1 MSRTKATATVAWLFA
16 VGATVAGLLLR
27 FTTAS
32 LVGPIQSEVFVIP
45 LIILAFSTTGL
56 FISNRRPGHR
66 IGVIYLASGVLGGI
80 YSLSRWYSISAKF
93 QGWPGDVAG
102 RLSEQFFYLPWILA
116 TVSLPMMLFP
126 DGRFPSP
133 RWRWLRWVGA
143 MFIVVLLLGL
153 LTHPH
158 IEAHIADI
166 GVVAAEDVTKT
177 EGGVT
182 FDTGKQRRL
191 IESEVV
197 TTPAGDL
204 LFSDSGDLAVT
215 ESNPGVLTPDGDLS
229 NPMVIDAITMPAS
242 VRPIWSVGLLSTL
255 VVLLAAAPAA
265 LVVRFIRSE
274 GDERQ
279 QMKWLVLPAVVAG
292 VGLALT
298 YSVVDTLGIY
308 ETFWARTLVLVVLV
322 AVLSLPVVTGMAIV
336 RYRLYDI
343 DRLIS
348 RTVVYGVL
356 VALLIGTYLG
366 VVFLLSQFVPDENS
380 ITVAIATLAV
390 AGLFNPLRRRIQDTI
405 DRRLYRSRYDAQEIV
420 EEFSGR
426 LTDEVDVETIHSE
439 LLEVLDETV
448 KPETA
453 ALWIRGQQD

>member
-1 MSRTKATATVAWLFA
+1 
-16 VGATVAGLLLR
+16 
-27 FTTAS
+27 
-32 LVGPIQSEVFVIP
+32 
-45 LIILAFSTTGL
+45 
-56 FISNRRPGHR
+56 
-66 IGVIYLASGVLGGI
+66 
-80 YSLSRWYSISAKF
+80 
-93 QGWPGDVAG
+93 
-102 RLSEQFFYLPWILA
+102 
-116 TVSLPMMLFP
+116 
-126 DGRFPSP
+126 
-133 RWRWLRWVGA
+133 
-143 MFIVVLLLGL
+143 
-153 LTHPH
+153 
-158 IEAHIADI
+158 
-166 GVVAAEDVTKT
+166 
-177 EGGVT
+177 
-182 FDTGKQRRL
+182 
-191 IESEVV
+191 
-197 TTPAGDL
+197 
-204 LFSDSGDLAVT
+204 
-215 ESNPGVLTPDGDLS
+215 
-229 NPMVIDAITMPAS
+229 
-242 VRPIWSVGLLSTL
+242 
-255 VVLLAAAPAA
+255 
-265 LVVRFIRSE
+265 VRFIRSE